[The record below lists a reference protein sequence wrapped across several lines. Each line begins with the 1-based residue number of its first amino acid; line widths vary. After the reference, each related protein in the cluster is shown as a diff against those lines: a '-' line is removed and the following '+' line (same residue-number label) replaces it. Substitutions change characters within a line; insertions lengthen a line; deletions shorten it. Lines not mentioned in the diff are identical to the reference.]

1 MFNTQNIFI
10 NYCKEK
16 DMRFHEV
23 VFELEQK
30 EFGENAED
38 FLNYLHCILDTMK
51 TSATKSQ
58 SETLTTKFKMIDGF
72 SNKMFDYSKK
82 SPIVGED
89 LARAMSYA
97 FSTSEVNA
105 SMGKIVAAPTAGA
118 SGIIPAVLLF
128 AKEKY
133 DFDDDTLIQ
142 GLLASIG
149 VGKFIGK
156 YGNFSGAQGGCQAET
171 GSGAAMAAGA
181 MVEMMG
187 GTPSEVFTAAS
198 IALINV
204 LGLVCDPIAGL
215 VEYPCTFRNAS
226 GMMNALI
233 SSDMALAGIRSVVPF
248 EEVVQAMQEVGNLMD
263 EDLRETGIG
272 GIAGTKTGIKI
283 RREFLGE

>member
-30 EFGENAED
+30 EFGENSES
-38 FLNYLHCILDTMK
+38 FLNYLQCILDTMK
-51 TSATKSQ
+51 ASAKKSQ
-58 SETLTTKFKMIDGF
+58 SETLTTRFKMIDSF

-133 DFDDDTLIQ
+133 DFNDEILIQ

-181 MVEMMG
+181 MVEMIG
-187 GTPSEVFTAAS
+187 GTPEEVFTAAS

-248 EEVVQAMQEVGNLMD
+248 EEVVQAMNEVGSLMD

-272 GIAGTKTGIKI
+272 GLAGTKTGIRI
-283 RREFLGE
+283 RKEFLGE

>member
-16 DMRFHEV
+16 DMRFHQV

-30 EFGENAED
+30 EFGEDSES
-38 FLNYLHCILDTMK
+38 FLNYLQCILDTMK
-51 TSATKSQ
+51 ASATKSQ
-58 SETLTTKFKMIDGF
+58 SETLTTRFKMIDGF

-133 DFDDDTLIQ
+133 DFNDEILIQ

-187 GTPSEVFTAAS
+187 GTPEEVFTAAS

-248 EEVVQAMQEVGNLMD
+248 EEVVQAMNEVGSLMD

-272 GIAGTKTGIKI
+272 GLAGTKTGIRI
-283 RREFLGE
+283 RKEFLGE

>member
-30 EFGENAED
+30 EFGENSES
-38 FLNYLHCILDTMK
+38 FLNYLQCILDTMK
-51 TSATKSQ
+51 ASATKSQ

-133 DFDDDTLIQ
+133 DFNDEILIQ

-187 GTPSEVFTAAS
+187 GTPEEVFTAAS

-263 EDLRETGIG
+263 EDLRETGMG
-272 GIAGTKTGIKI
+272 GLAGTKTGIKI
-283 RREFLGE
+283 RKEFLGE

>member
-16 DMRFHEV
+16 DMRFHQV

-30 EFGENAED
+30 EFGEDSES
-38 FLNYLHCILDTMK
+38 FLNYLQCILDTMK
-51 TSATKSQ
+51 ASATKSQ
-58 SETLTTKFKMIDGF
+58 SETLTTRFKMIDGF

-133 DFDDDTLIQ
+133 DFNDEVLIQ

-187 GTPSEVFTAAS
+187 GTPEEVFTAAS

-248 EEVVQAMQEVGNLMD
+248 EEVVQAMNEVGSLMD

-272 GIAGTKTGIKI
+272 GLAGTKTGIKI
-283 RREFLGE
+283 RKEFLGE

>member
-16 DMRFHEV
+16 DMRFHQV

-30 EFGENAED
+30 EFGEDGES
-38 FLNYLHCILDTMK
+38 FLNYLQCILDTMK
-51 TSATKSQ
+51 ASATKSQ
-58 SETLTTKFKMIDGF
+58 SETLTTRFKMIDGF

-133 DFDDDTLIQ
+133 DFNDEVLIQ

-187 GTPSEVFTAAS
+187 GTPEEVFTAAS

-248 EEVVQAMQEVGNLMD
+248 EEVVQAMNDVGSLMD

-272 GIAGTKTGIKI
+272 GLAGTKTGIRI
-283 RREFLGE
+283 RKEFLGE

>member
-16 DMRFHEV
+16 DMRFHEI

-30 EFGENAED
+30 EFGENSES
-38 FLNYLHCILDTMK
+38 FLNYLQCILDTMK
-51 TSATKSQ
+51 ASATKSQ
-58 SETLTTKFKMIDGF
+58 SETLTTRFKMIDGF

-82 SPIVGED
+82 SPIVGEE

-133 DFDDDTLIQ
+133 DFNDEILIQ

-187 GTPSEVFTAAS
+187 GTPLEVFTAAS

-204 LGLVCDPIAGL
+204 MGLVCDPIAGL

-248 EEVVQAMQEVGNLMD
+248 EEVVQAMNEVGNLMD

-272 GIAGTKTGIKI
+272 GLAGTKTGIRI
-283 RREFLGE
+283 RKEFLGE

>member
-30 EFGENAED
+30 EFGENSES
-38 FLNYLHCILDTMK
+38 FLNYLQCILDTMK
-51 TSATKSQ
+51 ASAKKSQ
-58 SETLTTKFKMIDGF
+58 SETLTTRFKMIDSF

-133 DFDDDTLIQ
+133 DFSDEILIQ

-187 GTPSEVFTAAS
+187 GTPEEVFTAAS

-248 EEVVQAMQEVGNLMD
+248 EEVVQAMNEVGSLMD

-272 GIAGTKTGIKI
+272 GLAGTKTGIRI
-283 RREFLGE
+283 RKEFLGE

>member
-30 EFGENAED
+30 EFGENSES
-38 FLNYLHCILDTMK
+38 FLNYLQCILDTMK
-51 TSATKSQ
+51 ASATKSQ
-58 SETLTTKFKMIDGF
+58 SETLTTRFKMIDGF

-82 SPIVGED
+82 NPIVGED

-133 DFDDDTLIQ
+133 DFNDEVLIQ

-181 MVEMMG
+181 MVEMTG

-248 EEVVQAMQEVGNLMD
+248 EEVVQAMNEVGSLMD

-272 GIAGTKTGIKI
+272 GLAGTKTGIRI
-283 RREFLGE
+283 RKEFLGE

>member
-38 FLNYLHCILDTMK
+38 FLNYLQCILDTMK
-51 TSATKSQ
+51 ASATKSQ

-133 DFDDDTLIQ
+133 YFGDDTLIQ

-204 LGLVCDPIAGL
+204 MGLVCDPIAGL

-248 EEVVQAMQEVGNLMD
+248 EEVVQAMNEVGNLMD

-272 GIAGTKTGIKI
+272 GLAGTKTGIKI

>member
-16 DMRFHEV
+16 DMRFHQV

-30 EFGENAED
+30 EFGENGES
-38 FLNYLHCILDTMK
+38 FLNYLQCILDTMK
-51 TSATKSQ
+51 ASATKSQ

-133 DFDDDTLIQ
+133 DFSDEILIQ

-187 GTPSEVFTAAS
+187 GTPEEVFTAAS

-248 EEVVQAMQEVGNLMD
+248 EEVVQAMNEVGSLMD

-272 GIAGTKTGIKI
+272 GLAGTKTGIRI
-283 RREFLGE
+283 RKEFLGE

>member
-30 EFGENAED
+30 EFGENSES
-38 FLNYLHCILDTMK
+38 FLNYLQCILDTMK
-51 TSATKSQ
+51 ASATKSQ
-58 SETLTTKFKMIDGF
+58 SETLTTRFKMIDGF

-82 SPIVGED
+82 NPIVGED

-133 DFDDDTLIQ
+133 DFNDEILIQ

-181 MVEMMG
+181 MVEMIG

-248 EEVVQAMQEVGNLMD
+248 EEVVQAMNEVGSLMD

-272 GIAGTKTGIKI
+272 GLAGTKTGIRI
-283 RREFLGE
+283 RKEFLGE

>member
-38 FLNYLHCILDTMK
+38 FLNYLQCILDTMK
-51 TSATKSQ
+51 ASATKSQ

-133 DFDDDTLIQ
+133 DFDDEILIQ

-248 EEVVQAMQEVGNLMD
+248 EEVVQAMNEVGNLMD

-272 GIAGTKTGIKI
+272 GLAGTKTGIKI

>member
-16 DMRFHEV
+16 DMRFHEI

-30 EFGENAED
+30 EFGENSES
-38 FLNYLHCILDTMK
+38 FLNYLQCILDTMK
-51 TSATKSQ
+51 ASATKSQ
-58 SETLTTKFKMIDGF
+58 SETLTTRFKMIDSF

-133 DFDDDTLIQ
+133 DFNDEISIQ

-181 MVEMMG
+181 MVEMIG
-187 GTPSEVFTAAS
+187 GTPEEVFTAAS

-248 EEVVQAMQEVGNLMD
+248 EEVVQAMNEVGSLMD

-272 GIAGTKTGIKI
+272 GLAGTKTGIRI
-283 RREFLGE
+283 RKEFLGE

>member
-16 DMRFHEV
+16 DMRFHEI

-30 EFGENAED
+30 EFGENSES
-38 FLNYLHCILDTMK
+38 FLNYLQCILDTMK

-82 SPIVGED
+82 SPIVGEE

-133 DFDDDTLIQ
+133 DFSDEVLIQ

-187 GTPSEVFTAAS
+187 GTPEEVFTAAS

-215 VEYPCTFRNAS
+215 VEFPCTFRNAS

-248 EEVVQAMQEVGNLMD
+248 EEVVQAMNEVGSLMD

-272 GIAGTKTGIKI
+272 GLAGTKTGIRI
-283 RREFLGE
+283 RKEFLGE

>member
-30 EFGENAED
+30 EFGENSES
-38 FLNYLHCILDTMK
+38 FLNYLQCILDTMK
-51 TSATKSQ
+51 ASAKKSQ
-58 SETLTTKFKMIDGF
+58 SETLTTRFKMIDSF

-133 DFDDDTLIQ
+133 DFNDEILIQ

-187 GTPSEVFTAAS
+187 GTPEEVFTAAS

-226 GMMNALI
+226 GTMNALI

-248 EEVVQAMQEVGNLMD
+248 EEVVQAMNEVGSLMD

-272 GIAGTKTGIKI
+272 GLAGTKTGIRI
-283 RREFLGE
+283 RKEFLGE

>member
-1 MFNTQNIFI
+1 MFNTENIFI

-30 EFGENAED
+30 EFGENAES
-38 FLNYLHCILDTMK
+38 FLNYLQCILDTMK
-51 TSATKSQ
+51 ASATKSQ
-58 SETLTTKFKMIDGF
+58 KETLTTRFKMIDGF
-72 SNKMFDYSKK
+72 SNKMFEYSKK
-82 SPIVGED
+82 NPIVGED

-133 DFDDDTLIQ
+133 DFSDEVLIQ

-204 LGLVCDPIAGL
+204 MGLVCDPIAGL

-233 SSDMALAGIRSVVPF
+233 SSDMALAGVRSVVPF
-248 EEVVQAMQEVGNLMD
+248 EEVVQAMNEVGNLMD

-272 GIAGTKTGIKI
+272 GLAGTKTGIRI
-283 RREFLGE
+283 RKEFLGE

>member
-16 DMRFHEV
+16 DMRFHQV

-30 EFGENAED
+30 EFGENGES
-38 FLNYLHCILDTMK
+38 FLNYLQCILDTMK
-51 TSATKSQ
+51 ASATKSQ

-133 DFDDDTLIQ
+133 DFSDEVLIQ

-248 EEVVQAMQEVGNLMD
+248 EEVVQAMNEVGSLMD

-272 GIAGTKTGIKI
+272 GLAGTKTGIRI
-283 RREFLGE
+283 RKEFLGE

>member
-16 DMRFHEV
+16 DMRFHEI

-30 EFGENAED
+30 EFGEDSES
-38 FLNYLHCILDTMK
+38 FLNYLQCILDTMK
-51 TSATKSQ
+51 ASATKSQ

-133 DFDDDTLIQ
+133 NFNDEILIQ

-187 GTPSEVFTAAS
+187 GTPVEVFTAAS

-248 EEVVQAMQEVGNLMD
+248 EEVVQAMNEVGSLMD

-272 GIAGTKTGIKI
+272 GLAGTKTGIRI
-283 RREFLGE
+283 RKEFLGE

>member
-30 EFGENAED
+30 EFGENSES
-38 FLNYLHCILDTMK
+38 FLNYLQCILDTMK
-51 TSATKSQ
+51 ASATKSQ
-58 SETLTTKFKMIDGF
+58 SETLTTRFKMIDSF
-72 SNKMFDYSKK
+72 SNKMFDYSKN

-133 DFDDDTLIQ
+133 DFSDEVLIQ

-181 MVEMMG
+181 MVEMIG
-187 GTPSEVFTAAS
+187 GTPEEVFTAAS

-248 EEVVQAMQEVGNLMD
+248 EEVVQAMNEVGSLMD

-272 GIAGTKTGIKI
+272 GLAGTKTGIRI
-283 RREFLGE
+283 RKEFLGE

>member
-30 EFGENAED
+30 EFGENSES
-38 FLNYLHCILDTMK
+38 FLNYLQCILNTMK
-51 TSATKSQ
+51 SSATKSQ
-58 SETLTTKFKMIDGF
+58 SETLTTRFKMIDSF
-72 SNKMFDYSKK
+72 SNKMFDYSKN

-133 DFDDDTLIQ
+133 DFDDNTLIQ

-181 MVEMMG
+181 MVEMIG
-187 GTPSEVFTAAS
+187 GTPEEVFTAAS

-248 EEVVQAMQEVGNLMD
+248 EEVVQAMNEVGSLMD

-272 GIAGTKTGIKI
+272 GLAGTKTGIRI
-283 RREFLGE
+283 RKEFLGE

>member
-16 DMRFHEV
+16 DMRFHQV

-30 EFGENAED
+30 EFGEDSES
-38 FLNYLHCILDTMK
+38 FLNYLQCILDNMK
-51 TSATKSQ
+51 ASATKSQ

-82 SPIVGED
+82 NPIVGED

-133 DFDDDTLIQ
+133 DFSDEVLIQ

-187 GTPSEVFTAAS
+187 GAPEEVFSAAS

-248 EEVVQAMQEVGNLMD
+248 EEVVQAMNEVGSLMD

-272 GIAGTKTGIKI
+272 GLAGTKTGIKI

>member
-16 DMRFHEV
+16 DMRFHQV

-30 EFGENAED
+30 EFGEDGES
-38 FLNYLHCILDTMK
+38 FLNYLQCILNTMK
-51 TSATKSQ
+51 ASATKSQ
-58 SETLTTKFKMIDGF
+58 SETLTTRFKMIDGF

-133 DFDDDTLIQ
+133 DFSDEVLMQ

-187 GTPSEVFTAAS
+187 GTPEEVFTAAS

-248 EEVVQAMQEVGNLMD
+248 EEVVQAMNEVGSLMD

-272 GIAGTKTGIKI
+272 GLAGTKTGIKI
-283 RREFLGE
+283 RKEFLGE